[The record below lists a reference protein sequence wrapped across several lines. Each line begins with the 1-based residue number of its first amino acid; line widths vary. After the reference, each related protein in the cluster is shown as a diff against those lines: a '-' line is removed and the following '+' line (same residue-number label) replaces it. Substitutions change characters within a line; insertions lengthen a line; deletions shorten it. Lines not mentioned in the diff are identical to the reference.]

1 MTTALA
7 ITGLRVELG
16 RRTVLDDIDLTIAAG
31 ERVALMGA
39 SGSGKT
45 TLVRTIAG
53 LQGAVTG
60 TVALAGR
67 KVSDGHRSLAAPS
80 RRRISLVFQDL
91 ALWPHM
97 TAVQHLRFVLGDQ
110 SLTRR
115 ETDELALAALDDV
128 GLGDRA
134 GARPAEL
141 SGGECQRLAL
151 ARALAPRPD
160 LLLLDEPFA
169 SLDLPLKLEMTKLL
183 RRRQEA
189 GGFSMLHVTHD
200 PLDALRTASRIVLL
214 EDGAVVFDGRARELV
229 REETAAL
236 APIGAA
242 LREALAVLTEAG
254 EAGQWCRASES

>member
-1 MTTALA
+1 MTTSLA

-16 RRTVLDDIDLTIAAG
+16 RHMVLDDIGLTIADG

-53 LQGAVTG
+53 LQLAIAG
-60 TVALAGR
+60 TVALGGR
-67 KVSDGHRSLAAPS
+67 KVSEGRHSLVAPS

-97 TAVQHLRFVLGDQ
+97 TAVQHLLFVLGGQ
-110 SLTRR
+110 SLSRR
-115 ETDELALAALDDV
+115 KADELALAALDDV

-134 GARPAEL
+134 GSRPAEL
-141 SGGECQRLAL
+141 SGGERQRLAL
-151 ARALAPRPD
+151 ARALAPRPE

-183 RRRQEA
+183 RQRQQA

-214 EDGAVVFDGRARELV
+214 EEAAVVFDGRASELI
-229 REETAAL
+229 RDETPAL

-242 LREALAVLTEAG
+242 LREALEVLTD
-254 EAGQWCRASES
+254 

>member
-1 MTTALA
+1 MTTSLA
-7 ITGLRVELG
+7 MTGLRVELG
-16 RRTVLDDIDLTIAAG
+16 RHMVLRDIGLTIADG

-53 LQGAVTG
+53 LQLAIAG
-60 TVALAGR
+60 TVALGGR
-67 KVSDGHRSLAAPS
+67 KVSEGRRTLVAPS

-97 TAVQHLRFVLGDQ
+97 TAVQHLLFVLGGQ
-110 SLTRR
+110 SLSRR
-115 ETDELALAALDDV
+115 KADELALAALDDV

-134 GARPAEL
+134 GSRPAEL
-141 SGGECQRLAL
+141 SGGERQRLAL
-151 ARALAPRPD
+151 ARALAPRPE

-169 SLDLPLKLEMTKLL
+169 SLDLPLKLEMTTLL
-183 RRRQEA
+183 RQRQQA

-214 EDGAVVFDGRARELV
+214 EEGAVVFDGRARELV
-229 REETAAL
+229 NEETPAL

-242 LREALAVLTEAG
+242 LREVLEVLTD
-254 EAGQWCRASES
+254 

>member
-1 MTTALA
+1 MTTALT

-16 RRTVLDDIDLTIAAG
+16 RRTVLRDIGLTIVAG

-53 LQGAVTG
+53 LQRAVTG

-67 KVSDGHRSLAAPS
+67 TVSDGRCSLVAPS

-97 TAVQHLRFVLGDQ
+97 TAVQHLRFVLGGQ
-110 SLTRR
+110 SLSRR
-115 ETDELALAALDDV
+115 QADELALAGLDDV
-128 GLGDRA
+128 GLGDRT

-141 SGGECQRLAL
+141 SGGERQRLAL
-151 ARALAPRPD
+151 ARALAPRPE

-183 RRRQEA
+183 RQRQKA

-200 PLDALRTASRIVLL
+200 PLDALRTASRVVLL

-229 REETAAL
+229 REGTPAL
-236 APIGAA
+236 APVSAA
-242 LREALAVLTEAG
+242 LREALEVLTEAG
-254 EAGQWCRASES
+254 EVG

>member
-1 MTTALA
+1 MTTSLA

-16 RRTVLDDIDLTIAAG
+16 RHMVLHDIGLTIADG

-53 LQGAVTG
+53 LQLAIAG
-60 TVALAGR
+60 TVALGGR
-67 KVSDGHRSLAAPS
+67 KVSEGGRSLVAPS

-97 TAVQHLRFVLGDQ
+97 TAVQHLLFVLGGQ
-110 SLTRR
+110 SLSRR
-115 ETDELALAALDDV
+115 KADELALAALDDV

-134 GARPAEL
+134 GSRPAEL
-141 SGGECQRLAL
+141 SGGERQRLAL
-151 ARALAPRPD
+151 ARALAPRPE

-183 RRRQEA
+183 RQRQHA

-200 PLDALRTASRIVLL
+200 PLDALRTAPRVVLL
-214 EDGAVVFDGRARELV
+214 EDGAVVFDGRTRELV
-229 REETAAL
+229 NEETPAL
-236 APIGAA
+236 APIRAA
-242 LREALAVLTEAG
+242 LREVLEVLTD
-254 EAGQWCRASES
+254 